1 VTVAATKN
9 NTLLLKRNIPKNGAE
24 QLDHSMFQQDWKT
37 KKTAYAHTAFSA
49 QTSKIGISMQNQPS
63 KYFEFE
69 AGRVYEILSDLGYQL
84 QDFGQYYRTKA
95 LYRGGDSFNS
105 LKVWKNS
112 GFCIDYAADKKFPL
126 QELLKHHI
134 SDYHKIK
141 EILGGQKVSAPV
153 KIEKKI
159 IMPRIYEPECLDR
172 LLPNYSFYEKRGISK
187 NVQRQYKIGYATTG
201 KMYQRMVFPIYDENS
216 QIIGFSGR
224 HIDYK
229 EENNAPKW
237 KHLGDKQTWVYPYNL
252 GSLPLCREKIDN
264 AAKIM
269 LVESIGD
276 SMVLTEHG
284 LENHLVTFG
293 LGCSPAMQGFLLSKD
308 PEEIV
313 IVGNNDEGPNF
324 DYNRGLVASIK
335 TMMKLSAL
343 FPLDKLKIRLPSMND
358 LGEMHE
364 SGVDVAK
371 WSLNHTVLTATQIKE
386 FINNHNQ
393 YFAADKVVKFL
404 KKL

>member
-1 VTVAATKN
+1 MTFVQNASFNYSQKTQSS
-9 NTLLLKRNIPKNGAE
+9 LK
-24 QLDHSMFQQDWKT
+24 ST
-37 KKTAYAHTAFSA
+37 T
-49 QTSKIGISMQNQPS
+49 NQPFANTQ
-63 KYFEFE
+63 FEP
-69 AGRVYEILSDLGYQL
+69 GRVHEILSDLGYQL
-84 QDFGQYYRTKA
+84 QDFGQYYRTRA
-95 LYRGGDSFNS
+95 LYRGGDSTNS

-112 GFCIDYAADKKFPL
+112 GYCIDYAADKKFSL
-126 QELLKHHI
+126 RELLGHHI
-134 SDYHKIK
+134 QDWRKIK
-141 EILGGQKVSAPV
+141 ELLGGQRISAPI

-159 IMPRIYEPECLDR
+159 IMPRIYPSDCLDR

-201 KMYQRMVFPIYDENS
+201 KMYQRMVFPIYDENG
-216 QIIGFSGR
+216 QIVGFSGR

-237 KHLGDKQTWVYPYNL
+237 KHLGDKQTWIYPYNL
-252 GSLPLCREKIDN
+252 PSLPLCREKIDSGAEKVEWVN
-264 AAKIM
+264 IM

-343 FPLDKLKIRLPSMND
+343 FPLDKLRIRLPSMND

-364 SGVDVAK
+364 AGVDVAK
-371 WSLNHTVLTATQIKE
+371 WSWNHPVLTFDEIKE
-386 FINNHNQ
+386 FINNNQ
-393 YFAADKVVKFL
+393 QHFAADKVAKFL

>member
-1 VTVAATKN
+1 MSEKPST
-9 NTLLLKRNIPKNGAE
+9 
-24 QLDHSMFQQDWKT
+24 
-37 KKTAYAHTAFSA
+37 FS
-49 QTSKIGISMQNQPS
+49 
-63 KYFEFE
+63 EFE
-69 AGRVYEILSDLGYQL
+69 NGRVYEILSDLGYKL
-84 QDFGQYYRTKA
+84 QDFGQYYRTNA
-95 LYRGGDSFNS
+95 LYRGGDSANS

-112 GFCIDYAADKKFPL
+112 GYCIDYADDKKFPL
-126 QELLKHHI
+126 RDLLSHHI
-134 SDYHKIK
+134 QDWRKIK
-141 EILGGQKVSAPV
+141 EILGGKKVSAPI

-159 IMPRIYEPECLDR
+159 TMPRTYPPDCLDR

-187 NVQRQYKIGYATTG
+187 GVQRQYKIGYATVG
-201 KMYQRMVFPIYDENS
+201 KMYQRMVFPIYDEDG

-237 KHLGDKQTWVYPYNL
+237 KHLGEKQTWLFPYTL
-252 GSLPLCREKIDN
+252 PSLPVCREKIDN
-264 AAKIM
+264 GAKIM

-293 LGCSPAMQGFLLSKD
+293 LGCSPAMQAFLLSKD
-308 PEEIV
+308 PEEII
-313 IVGNNDEGPNF
+313 IVGNNDEGSNF

-335 TMMKLSAL
+335 TLMKLSSV
-343 FPLDKLKIRLPSMND
+343 FPLDRLKIRLPSLND

-371 WSLNHTVLTATQIKE
+371 WSWNHPTLTLDAIKG
-386 FINNHNQ
+386 FINANNQ
-393 YFAADKVVKFL
+393 HFATDKVAKFL

>member
-1 VTVAATKN
+1 MTFVQNASFNYSQKTQSS
-9 NTLLLKRNIPKNGAE
+9 LK
-24 QLDHSMFQQDWKT
+24 ST
-37 KKTAYAHTAFSA
+37 T
-49 QTSKIGISMQNQPS
+49 NQPFANTQ
-63 KYFEFE
+63 FEP
-69 AGRVYEILSDLGYQL
+69 GRVHEILSDLGYQL
-84 QDFGQYYRTKA
+84 QDFGQYYRTRA
-95 LYRGGDSFNS
+95 LYRGGDSTNS

-112 GFCIDYAADKKFPL
+112 GYCIDYAADKKFSL
-126 QELLKHHI
+126 RELLGHHI
-134 SDYHKIK
+134 QDWRKIK
-141 EILGGQKVSAPV
+141 ELLGGQRISAPI

-159 IMPRIYEPECLDR
+159 IMPRIYPSDCLDR

-201 KMYQRMVFPIYDENS
+201 KMYQRMVFPIYDENG
-216 QIIGFSGR
+216 QIVGFSGR

-237 KHLGDKQTWVYPYNL
+237 KHLGDKQTWIYPYNL
-252 GSLPLCREKIDN
+252 GSLPLCREKIDSG
-264 AAKIM
+264 AKIM

-335 TMMKLSAL
+335 TMMKLSVL

-364 SGVDVAK
+364 AGVDVAK
-371 WSLNHTVLTATQIKE
+371 WSWNHPVLTFDEIKE
-386 FINNHNQ
+386 FINNNQ
-393 YFAADKVVKFL
+393 QHFAADKVAKFL

>member
-1 VTVAATKN
+1 MTSNSPPQNTNTLLIGVKQLALNMSAHEWKVKKTHSAPIASTRWSSMATKN
-9 NTLLLKRNIPKNGAE
+9 TP
-24 QLDHSMFQQDWKT
+24 S
-37 KKTAYAHTAFSA
+37 
-49 QTSKIGISMQNQPS
+49 QPS
-63 KYFEFE
+63 VSFEFE
-69 AGRVYEILSDLGYQL
+69 VGRVHEILSDLGYQL
-84 QDFGQYYRTKA
+84 QDFGQYYRTRA
-95 LYRGGDSFNS
+95 LYRGGDSTNS

-112 GFCIDYAADKKFPL
+112 GFCIDYAADTKFPL
-126 QELLKHHI
+126 KELLGHHI
-134 SDYHKIK
+134 QDWRKIK
-141 EILGGQKVSAPV
+141 EILGGQRVSAPI

-159 IMPRIYEPECLDR
+159 TMPRIYPPDCLDR
-172 LLPNYSFYEKRGISK
+172 LLPNYAFYEKRGISK

-201 KMYQRMVFPIYDENS
+201 KMYQRMVFPIYDENG

-237 KHLGDKQTWVYPYNL
+237 KHLGEKQEWIYPYNL
-252 GSLPLCREKIDN
+252 PSLKAVKEKIDCG
-264 AAKIM
+264 AKIM

-293 LGCSPAMQGFLLSKD
+293 LGCSAAMQGFLLSKD

-371 WSLNHTVLTATQIKE
+371 WSLNHPVLTATQIKE